1 LFHPVGVAVGADDV
15 AVEQADGG
23 GVLGQEP
30 APGFERPVR
39 ADAQGA
45 AFIGGDEPESSRPGV
60 SSASTARSLI
70 ATDNIDD
77 RIHRRVR

>member
-1 LFHPVGVAVGADDV
+1 
-15 AVEQADGG
+15 
-23 GVLGQEP
+23 
-30 APGFERPVR
+30 VR